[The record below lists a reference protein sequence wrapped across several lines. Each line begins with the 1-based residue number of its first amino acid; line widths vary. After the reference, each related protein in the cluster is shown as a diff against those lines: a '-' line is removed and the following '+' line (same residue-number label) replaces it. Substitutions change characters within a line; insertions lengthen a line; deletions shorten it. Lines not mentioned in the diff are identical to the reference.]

1 MENFQDMEIFQY
13 LEAQHHTNYIVKL
26 LVYENNYILP
36 NMGALNKK
44 IVDTVIESKT
54 IILHYSITVLLTYQH
69 FNPSWEV
76 AIEVFMSVVMTTVL
90 KLHDNMYLLLIRIW
104 EK

>member
-1 MENFQDMEIFQY
+1 
-13 LEAQHHTNYIVKL
+13 
-26 LVYENNYILP
+26 
-36 NMGALNKK
+36 MGALNKK

-54 IILHYSITVLLTYQH
+54 IKLQYSITVLLMYQH

-76 AIEVFMSVVMTTVL
+76 AIEVFMSVFMTTVISFVTTVL
-90 KLHDNMYLLLIRIW
+90 KLHGNMYLLLIRIW